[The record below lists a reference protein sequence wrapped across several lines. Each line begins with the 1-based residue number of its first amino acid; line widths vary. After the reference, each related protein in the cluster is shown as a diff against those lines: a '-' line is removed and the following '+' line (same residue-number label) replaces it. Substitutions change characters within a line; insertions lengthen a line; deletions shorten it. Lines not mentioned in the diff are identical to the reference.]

1 MAGYI
6 DTSTPA
12 GAEAGASLRVNMAF
26 ISGIV
31 AVATIGGFMFGYDS
45 GVING
50 TQAGLEKAFKLDK
63 EGLGRAVS
71 AILLGCA
78 AGALLAGLMAD
89 WIGRKTVM
97 LVAAVLFIAS
107 ALGAGVAADPQMFI
121 VARFIGGLGVGAAS

>member
-6 DTSTPA
+6 DTSAPA

-50 TQAGLEKAFKLDK
+50 TQAGLEKAFNLSKL
-63 EGLGRAVS
+63 GTGFNVG

-78 AGALLAGLMAD
+78 VGAFVAGRLADL
-89 WIGRKTVM
+89 IGRRMVM
-97 LVAAVLFIAS
+97 LISAALFIVS
-107 ALGAGVAADPQMFI
+107 ALGAGAADASVVFI
-121 VARFIGGLGVGAAS
+121 VAR